1 MHSEQA
7 RAKVNLDL
15 HILSKRPDGYH
26 NLLTYVAFPELADE
40 LTFHASDT
48 LKLHVRGEFAS
59 LTGEHAD
66 NLVLRAARALQA
78 HAGITH
84 GARIELVKHLPVGA
98 GLGGG
103 SADAAA
109 TLRGLN
115 HLWGLQLGMDVLQGI
130 AATLGADVPMC
141 LYSSPLRAEG
151 VGDELTLLSPA
162 SSPRW
167 IVLVYPNVKLDTAKV
182 FAAWQRDPNEAVP
195 DGHVLPLKND
205 LQATAITL
213 CPVVGE
219 VLHALRAY
227 ATGQVLPRMSGSGTC
242 CFHIFDDEK
251 DARVCA
257 SQLATDYPQWWVA
270 VSAIR

>member
-1 MHSEQA
+1 MHREQA

-40 LTFHASDT
+40 LTFHDADT
-48 LKLHVRGEFAS
+48 LELHVSGAFAS
-59 LTGEHAD
+59 LAGDNAD

-78 HAGITH
+78 HAGVSR
-84 GARIELVKHLPVGA
+84 GARIELVKHIPVGA

-115 HLWGLQLGMDVLQGI
+115 RLWGLQLGMDALQGI
-130 AATLGADVPMC
+130 ALTLGADVPMC

-151 VGDELTLLSPA
+151 IGEQLTLLAPA
-162 SSPRW
+162 PNLRW
-167 IVLVYPNVKLDTAKV
+167 IVLVYPNVKLETAKV
-182 FAAWQRDPNEAVP
+182 FAAWQRDLHEKAP

-205 LQATAITL
+205 LQPAAIAL
-213 CPVVGE
+213 CPVIGA
-219 VLHALRAY
+219 VLGALQAHTTGY
-227 ATGQVLPRMSGSGTC
+227 APPRMSGSGTC
-242 CFHIFDDEK
+242 CFHIFDEEE
-251 DARVCA
+251 DAQRCA
-257 SQLATDYPQWWVA
+257 SQLATDYPQWWVKMA
-270 VSAIR
+270 AIS